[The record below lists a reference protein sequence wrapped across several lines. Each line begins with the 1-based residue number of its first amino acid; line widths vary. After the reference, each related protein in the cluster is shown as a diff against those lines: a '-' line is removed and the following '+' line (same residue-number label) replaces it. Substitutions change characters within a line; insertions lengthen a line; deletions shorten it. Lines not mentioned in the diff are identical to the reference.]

1 MTSRETATFFYSP
14 TDGKLLWSEVFARMV
29 KFMGVDTGANYDI
42 IIGTDSKASSNS
54 GKLRYERRGFA
65 DFVSVIIVHKKGSG
79 GIYFWSKQAIESI
92 YSLKQRMQM
101 EALRSLDLAEKA
113 TEELTALGLE
123 ELNLGI
129 HLDIGPNG
137 PTKDFIAELEGMIR
151 ANGFAVA
158 TKPASWGASHVADR
172 HV

>member
-1 MTSRETATFFYSP
+1 MNGRQTPDFFYSP
-14 TDGKLLWSEVFARMV
+14 TDGKLLWDEVFVSMV
-29 KFMGVDTGANYDI
+29 KFMGADTEADYDI
-42 IIGTDSKASSNS
+42 IIGTDSKAGLNGSKS
-54 GKLRYERRGFA
+54 RYEKGTAA

-79 GIYFWSKQAIESI
+79 GIYFWSKQAIERI

-101 EALRSLDLAEKA
+101 EALRSLALAERA
-113 TEELTALGLE
+113 TEELMSLGLV

-137 PTKDFIAELEGMIR
+137 PTKDFIAELEGMIK
-151 ANGFAVA
+151 ANGFRVA

>member
-1 MTSRETATFFYSP
+1 MNSRVTPDFFYSP
-14 TDGKLLWSEVFARMV
+14 TDGKLLWDEVFIRMV
-29 KFMGVDTGANYDI
+29 KFMGTDTEADYDI
-42 IIGTDSKASSNS
+42 IIGTDSKAGLNS
-54 GKLRYERRGFA
+54 GKSSHDKAVA

-79 GIYFWSKQAIESI
+79 GIYFWSKQAIERI
-92 YSLKQRMQM
+92 YSLKQRIQM
-101 EALRSLDLAEKA
+101 EALRSLALAEKA
-113 TEELTALGLE
+113 TEELISLGLV

-137 PTKDFIAELEGMIR
+137 PTKDFIAELEGMIK
-151 ANGFAVA
+151 ANGFRVA